1 MDKYGRA
8 FHDQRVDESDDSY
21 RIRKSNEYVK
31 SIGAK
36 AYNDSAP
43 DARVDP
49 EGSARWMRENRPS
62 HDEDQPTLRDQF
74 AIAVMPTL
82 MRKLYRMTEDTG
94 MPHEVPVGKVAAEH
108 AYEIAD
114 FMMEARKK

>member
-62 HDEDQPTLRDQF
+62 PDEGQPTLRDQF
-74 AIAVMPTL
+74 AMAALPALIADQFDYV
-82 MRKLYRMTEDTG
+82 RRVGNKDR
-94 MPHEVPVGKVAAEH
+94 PVGQLAARF